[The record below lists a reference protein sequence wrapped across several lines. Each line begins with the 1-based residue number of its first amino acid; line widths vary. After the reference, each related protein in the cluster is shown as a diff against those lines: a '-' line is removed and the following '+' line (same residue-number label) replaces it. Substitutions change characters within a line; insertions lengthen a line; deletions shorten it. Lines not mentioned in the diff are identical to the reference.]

1 MMRKLIRKLLL
12 GTASVLALGIGGA
25 ALDYAADAGNGLN
38 AATMPPAAR
47 TSDSSMTGDAFRKD
61 DIRWAQVQLRDKG
74 LYKGSLDGILGPETK
89 RALGQFQKAN
99 GLGRTASLDAQTWEA
114 LTGDPSIGH
123 GSSKPAAPER
133 TERSNL
139 GR

>member
-1 MMRKLIRKLLL
+1 MRKLIRKLLL
-12 GTASVLALGIGGA
+12 GTASVLALGIGAA
-25 ALDYAADAGNGLN
+25 ALDYAADDGVN
-38 AATMPPAAR
+38 AATMPPATQ
-47 TSDSSMTGDAFRKD
+47 TSDSSMTGDALGKD
-61 DIRWAQVQLRDKG
+61 DIRWVQVQLRDKG